1 MSAPGC
7 VTSELPSSATA
18 QGVQSGIILFA
29 LAMGG
34 FAIGTTEFAAM
45 ALVPYFSAGLGI
57 DAVAASH
64 VISAYAL
71 GVVVGAPLI
80 AVFGARMARWK
91 LLIGLMVAY
100 GVFNILA
107 ALAPNYGMM
116 LLFRFLSG
124 FPHGAYFGVASL
136 VAASIVP
143 QNQRT
148 KAVSRLMMGLT
159 VATILGVPFANML
172 GQTVG
177 WRWGFGIVGV
187 LAALTA
193 TLIYLYAPRDSGN
206 PAARPMRE
214 LSALGNR
221 QVLLMLAVGSIGFG
235 GFFAIYTYVASILL
249 EVTQV
254 APIWIPGVLA
264 LFGAGM
270 TLGLIFTGWVAD
282 RAPVR
287 SGLGMMVAAM
297 LLAAIYPSAT
307 GSLWTML
314 PVLFFIAMTAGLSSI
329 IQTRLMDVAGEA
341 QTLAA
346 ALNHSAFNV
355 SNAVGPYLAA
365 EVLRAGHGLP
375 ATGYVGVVLSAIGI
389 AIFAIAVW
397 DQRRSRGWV

>member
-1 MSAPGC
+1 MSDLCLPPQAAGSPGRG
-7 VTSELPSSATA
+7 SAR
-18 QGVQSGIILFA
+18 SGIVLFA

-34 FAIGTTEFAAM
+34 FSIGTTEFAAM
-45 ALVPYFSAGLGI
+45 ALVPYFSRGLGI
-57 DAVAASH
+57 DEAAASH

-80 AVFGARMARWK
+80 AVFGARLARRS

-100 GVFNILA
+100 GLFNIMA
-107 ALAPNYGMM
+107 ALAPDYPTM
-116 LLFRFLSG
+116 LAFRFLSG

-143 QNQRT
+143 AGQRT
-148 KAVSRLMMGLT
+148 QAVARIMLGLT
-159 VATILGVPFANML
+159 VATVLGVPFANVL

-177 WRWGFGIVGV
+177 WRWGFGLVGL

-193 TLIYLYAPRDSGN
+193 GLIWLHAPRDAPN

-221 QVLLMLAVGSIGFG
+221 QVLLLLALGAVGFG

-249 EVTQV
+249 EVTGV
-254 APIWIPGVLA
+254 APGMVPVVLA
-264 LFGAGM
+264 IFGMGM
-270 TLGLIFTGWVAD
+270 TVGTLAAGWAAD
-282 RAPVR
+282 RWPVR
-287 SGLGMMVAAM
+287 TGFGSMFAAAG
-297 LLAAIYPSAT
+297 LAAIYPSAT

-314 PVLFFIAMTAGLSSI
+314 PVLVLVGMTGSLGAV

-346 ALNHSAFNV
+346 ALNHSAFNA
-355 SNAVGPYLAA
+355 SNALGPWLAA
-365 EVLRAGHGLP
+365 QVLLAGYGLP
-375 ATGYVGVVLSAIGI
+375 ATGYVGVGLSLLGA
-389 AIFAIAVW
+389 AIFAVTVW
-397 DQRRSRGWV
+397 DHRRRYRWG